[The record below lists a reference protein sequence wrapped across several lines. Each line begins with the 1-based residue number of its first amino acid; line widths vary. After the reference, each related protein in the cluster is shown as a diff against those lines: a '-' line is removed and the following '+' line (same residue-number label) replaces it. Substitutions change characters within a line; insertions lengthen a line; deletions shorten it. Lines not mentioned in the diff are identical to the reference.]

1 MAEVAANRKT
11 YVAHREALF
20 ALVKQADA
28 PAAEALLS
36 AEVLPASEVY
46 LASMQAVQRQEA
58 DVAREEGEK
67 LQHSISGAKTMLI
80 ALLAASAAVGVAMAY
95 FITRSI
101 LVPLRRSVEAATVI
115 AGGDLSQ
122 SHHSAHRDELG
133 DLLRAIGK
141 MQVALHGVVG
151 QVRH

>member
-1 MAEVAANRKT
+1 M
-11 YVAHREALF
+11 
-20 ALVKQADA
+20 
-28 PAAEALLS
+28 
-36 AEVLPASEVY
+36 
-46 LASMQAVQRQEA
+46 
-58 DVAREEGEK
+58 AREEGEK

-95 FITRSI
+95 FITHSI
-101 LVPLRRSVEAATVI
+101 LVPLRQSVEAATVI
-115 AGGDLSQ
+115 AGGDLPQ
-122 SHHSAHRDELG
+122 SHHSAYRDELG